1 MRNAGDPND
10 ARDGVTRNGK
20 GATDVCSI
28 SFKGGANPRV
38 TGG

>member
-10 ARDGVTRNGK
+10 AQDGVTRNG
-20 GATDVCSI
+20 
-28 SFKGGANPRV
+28 KGGANPRV